1 VAKRE
6 DKREGGTDMIIQLSK
21 KIRIDTD
28 DETIKKKGVRVAI
41 IGESGS
47 GKSYAIAKILE
58 NALDQNAQI
67 CVIDIHGEY
76 HTLQEIYPNQTVVCG
91 RDPIPIGIDFIDSV
105 YMPLIRMGKSLIMD
119 ARELALDEDDFSK
132 FCEKFIRAFWRE
144 QVNNPKPILFVMEEA
159 QIIAPQEKSFDV
171 MRRVKLL
178 KSLATGGRK
187 FGIFFI
193 LSTQRPAELH
203 KTPLS
208 QTWIRLFGSLTEK
221 RDYDAIKI
229 YLKGKTYEEIN
240 HLKIGEFFLFGL
252 SEEPIKFKV
261 SSDRKSKDAAE
272 TPEFEW
278 RPQTIEQKQDMKGVL
293 ELIEKAHV
301 KKKAKL
307 DEITKLQR
315 KIEKQKEQIDTQEK
329 TIESLESS
337 KILEEKL
344 AQAFGNIKGT
354 NVTEVKEVL
363 SDDIQN
369 ILSQKDDK
377 IRRLSEKASSL
388 ERTMKEVSKREQEIR
403 MFNNKR
409 GKIIRA
415 LASARKDGKAWKMV
429 KVLEELYDQ
438 LVIPDEKVEGLEEL
452 PQDFKNKHDFI
463 SADVV
468 KKEVQN
474 AISRSSYSK
483 TTFMKAIA
491 VLLEKDDVKS
501 EEIAVRS
508 GYSVTTVRAVLRELI
523 GSKIVKEHDYRY
535 SLDIE
540 ALKKIIEIQEQRE
553 RTESVMKEFL

>member
-1 VAKRE
+1 
-6 DKREGGTDMIIQLSK
+6 MIIQLSK

-28 DETIKKKGVRVAI
+28 DERIKKKGFRVAI

-58 NALDQNAQI
+58 SALDQNAQI

-76 HTLQEIYPNQTVVCG
+76 HTLQEIYPNQIIVCG
-91 RDPIPIGIDFIDSV
+91 RDPIPISIDFIDSV
-105 YMPLIRMGKSLIMD
+105 YMPLIRTGKSLIMD
-119 ARELALDEDDFSK
+119 ARELALDEDDFNK
-132 FCEKFIRAFWRE
+132 FCEKFIRAFWKE
-144 QVNNPKPILFVMEEA
+144 QVNNPKPILFVLEEA

-229 YLKGKTYEEIN
+229 HLKGKTYEEIN

-278 RPQTIEQKQDMKGVL
+278 RPQTIKQKQDMKGVL
-293 ELIEKAHV
+293 ELIEKAQV

-315 KIEKQKEQIDTQEK
+315 KIEKQKEQIDAQKK

-344 AQAFGNIKGT
+344 AHAFENIKGT

-377 IRRLSEKASSL
+377 IRRLSEKVSSL

-415 LASARKDGKAWKMV
+415 LASARKDGKIWKVV

-438 LVIPDEKVEGLEEL
+438 LVIPDEKIEEEL

-483 TTFMKAIA
+483 TTFMKVIA

-508 GYSVTTVRAVLRELI
+508 GYSVTAVRAVLRELI
-523 GSKIVKEHDYRY
+523 GSKIVKEYNYRY
-535 SLDIE
+535 SLDVE

-553 RTESVMKEFL
+553 RTERVMKEFL